1 MDIRVSFTGTRFVR
15 QTVEA
20 TLEVDGDFMRQA
32 MIDEYGNDLGR
43 AMSLGGADF
52 SISGTEATVTFTVE
66 IADDL
71 HDLIVN
77 NRMSDVYVIDTD
89 MDGAED
95 WDDIEDVEVL

>member
-1 MDIRVSFTGTRFVR
+1 MDIRVSFTGTKIVR

-20 TLEVDGDFMRQA
+20 TLEIDGDFMRQA
-32 MIDEYGNDLGR
+32 MIDELG
-43 AMSLGGADF
+43 STEF
-52 SISGTEATVTFTVE
+52 SISGTEATVTFTVD
-66 IADDL
+66 IADDM